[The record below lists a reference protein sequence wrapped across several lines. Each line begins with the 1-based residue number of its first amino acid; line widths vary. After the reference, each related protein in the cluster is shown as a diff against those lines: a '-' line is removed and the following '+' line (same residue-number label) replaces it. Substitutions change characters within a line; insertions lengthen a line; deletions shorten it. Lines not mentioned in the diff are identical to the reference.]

1 VPAGLADVIAIE
13 AGDVHAVAVQ
23 GNGTVTCW
31 GWNDHGQCTVPPGLT
46 DVVRA
51 SAGWG
56 HTVVLRRDGSVVQ
69 WGSNRYNQFK
79 NLPIGPS
86 GITVID
92 AGYFHTVAIV
102 SPPCNG
108 DIFQDGLVNG
118 ADLGALL
125 SYWGPVTSAPAS
137 SLCDLDDDGV
147 VGGGDLGILLADWG
161 PCGD

>member
-1 VPAGLADVIAIE
+1 VS
-13 AGDVHAVAVQ
+13 
-23 GNGTVTCW
+23 CW
-31 GWNDHGQCTVPPGLT
+31 GWNGQGQCNVPTGLN
-46 DVVRA
+46 DVIRA

-56 HTVVLRRDGSVVQ
+56 HTVALRRDGSVVQ
-69 WGSNRYNQFK
+69 WGANDYNGFK
-79 NLPIGPS
+79 NLPVGPS
-86 GITVID
+86 RITAID

-108 DIFQDGLVNG
+108 DIFRDGLVNG

-137 SLCDLDDDGV
+137 ALCDLDHDGF

-161 PCGD
+161 ACGG